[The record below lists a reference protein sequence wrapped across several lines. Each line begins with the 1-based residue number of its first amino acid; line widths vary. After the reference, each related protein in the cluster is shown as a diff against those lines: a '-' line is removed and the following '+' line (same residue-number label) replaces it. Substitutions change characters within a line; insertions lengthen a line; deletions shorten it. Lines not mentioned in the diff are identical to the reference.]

1 MNHGK
6 ILSATPTF
14 LAGKCCLIYHDPHPH
29 LELDPLF
36 GSIEN
41 NNLKMA
47 KLLMIASHKLYY
59 DVLTTLKDIVFR
71 TNYAKDAH
79 LTQSS
84 LRQYAIFFAHVL
96 SMPRTLKEMARGII
110 RKQLG
115 LYPKDKIDSL
125 KLPDRVRDYVTLTGL
140 ETICSKWN
148 WLILVIIMLWSQSNE
163 LVFEAMSMHP
173 SYPNFVYKAYFWK

>member
-1 MNHGK
+1 MF
-6 ILSATPTF
+6 F
-14 LAGKCCLIYHDPHPH
+14 LGKCCLIYQDPHPH

-71 TNYAKDAH
+71 TNYAKDAR

-84 LRQYAIFFAHVL
+84 LKQYAIFFAHVL

-125 KLPDRVRDYVTLTGL
+125 KLPDRLRDYVTLNGL
-140 ETICSKWN
+140 EIICSK
-148 WLILVIIMLWSQSNE
+148 
-163 LVFEAMSMHP
+163 
-173 SYPNFVYKAYFWK
+173 